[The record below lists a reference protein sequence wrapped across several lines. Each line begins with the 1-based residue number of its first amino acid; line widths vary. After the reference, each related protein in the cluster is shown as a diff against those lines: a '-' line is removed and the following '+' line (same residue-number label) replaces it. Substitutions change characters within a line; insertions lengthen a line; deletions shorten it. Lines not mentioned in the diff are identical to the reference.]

1 MTAQCNRRRPS
12 RAKVVASATAPA
24 TRQRRAAADS
34 QVTITHPERVV
45 FPELRLTKRDV
56 VDYYVQVAAWIV
68 PELRDRPLSVLR
80 CPGGTAQACFFQKH
94 LTTGLGRHVRGVRLK
109 DSSGQQTYLCIDD
122 VRGLLEL
129 VQMNTLEF
137 HPWGAH
143 AGTTSRADRVVFD
156 LDPHASVDWK
166 DVAAGAALV
175 RAHLAS
181 LGLTGLLRTSG
192 GKGLHVVVPLRPGA
206 PWTQVRTFARTVAES
221 LTASHPDRFVAVA
234 GEAKRGG
241 RIFIDWLRNSRG
253 ATSIASYSLR
263 ARADAGVAMPL
274 AWNQLAK
281 LDGGH
286 GFTIVNALAHIHRR
300 RADPWRDIDS
310 IEQVL
315 PRR

>member
-1 MTAQCNRRRPS
+1 MTAQRSRRKPS
-12 RAKVVASATAPA
+12 PAKVVAPASAPA
-24 TRQRRAAADS
+24 TRRRRAAADS

-45 FPELRLTKRDV
+45 FPELRISKRDV
-56 VDYYVQVAAWIV
+56 ADYYVQVAAWIV

-80 CPGGTAQACFFQKH
+80 CPAGTAQACFFQKH
-94 LTTGLGRHVRGVRLK
+94 LTAALGRHVRGVRLK

-156 LDPHASVDWK
+156 LDPHPSVAWK

-181 LGLTGLLRTSG
+181 LGLTGFLRTSG
-192 GKGLHVVVPLRPGA
+192 SKGLHVVMPLRPA
-206 PWTQVRTFARTVAES
+206 ALWIQVRAFARAVAES
-221 LTASHPDRFVAVA
+221 LTASHPGLFVAVA

-263 ARADAGVAMPL
+263 ARADGGVAMPL

-281 LDGGH
+281 LDGAH
-286 GFTIVNALAHIHRR
+286 AFTIVNALAHIRRR
-300 RADPWRDIDS
+300 RADPWGEIDS
-310 IEQVL
+310 IEQAL

>member
-1 MTAQCNRRRPS
+1 MTAQRSRRKRL
-12 RAKVVASATAPA
+12 RAKVVASAIAPA
-24 TRQRRAAADS
+24 TRRRRAAADS

-45 FPELRLTKRDV
+45 FPELRVSKRDV
-56 VDYYVQVAAWIV
+56 ADYYVQVAAWIV

-80 CPGGTAQACFFQKH
+80 CPGGTARACFFQKH
-94 LTTGLGRHVRGVRLK
+94 LTTALGRHVRGVRLK

-143 AGTTSRADRVVFD
+143 AATTSRADRVVFD
-156 LDPHASVDWK
+156 LDPHASVAWK
-166 DVAAGAALV
+166 DIAAGAALV
-175 RAHLAS
+175 RAHLSS
-181 LGLTGLLRTSG
+181 LGLTAFLRTSG
-192 GKGLHVVVPLRPGA
+192 GKGLHVVVPLRPA
-206 PWTQVRTFARTVAES
+206 AAWTQVRAFASSVAQA
-221 LTASHPDRFVAVA
+221 LTAKHPERFVAVA

-241 RIFIDWLRNSRG
+241 RTFIDWLRNSRG

-274 AWNQLAK
+274 AWNQLAR
-281 LDGGH
+281 LDGAH
-286 GFTIVNALAHIHRR
+286 AFTIVNALAHIRRR

-310 IEQVL
+310 IDQAL